1 MMGNIQLPEIMLIGI
16 TARTNNQSEMDPA
29 QSTIGSL
36 VQEYFQ
42 DGLFNQ
48 IPERINQGVTYS
60 VYTDYESDHTGDYT
74 YFIGEA
80 VSSIDA
86 LPEGFTAITIPDQSY
101 QKFTS
106 ESGPMPDVCLN
117 LWQDIWSNQELA
129 ARRAYQ
135 ADFEIYDQRAMDPN
149 HTVLDIYIGVK

>member
-1 MMGNIQLPEIMLIGI
+1 MDNIQLPEILLIGI
-16 TARTNNQSEMDPA
+16 TTRTNNQSEMDPTL
-29 QSTIGSL
+29 SKIGSL

-42 DGLFNQ
+42 DGLSNQ
-48 IPERINQGVTYS
+48 IPDRINQGVTYS
-60 VYTDYESDHTGDYT
+60 VYTDYENDHTGDYT
-74 YFIGEA
+74 YFIGET

-86 LPEGFTAITIPDQSY
+86 LPEGFTAITIPDQPY

-106 ESGPMPDVCLN
+106 ESGAMPDVCIN
-117 LWQDIWSNQELA
+117 LWQNIWSNQELA